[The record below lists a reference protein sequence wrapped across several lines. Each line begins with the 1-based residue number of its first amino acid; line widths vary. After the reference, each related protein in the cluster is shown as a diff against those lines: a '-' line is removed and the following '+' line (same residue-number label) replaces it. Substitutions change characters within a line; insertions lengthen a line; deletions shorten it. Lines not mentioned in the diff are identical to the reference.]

1 MTQTTPDELPRFPQ
15 ARSCPFHPPASYA
28 ELREEQPVARVTLP
42 SGNTAW
48 LITGYEDARQ
58 FLADPRTTADRS
70 LPAYPAVLP
79 RQPVTK
85 AQAKGLLTWM
95 DPPEHTEHRRMV
107 VNEFTTRRLQALQ
120 PRIQEI
126 IDGCVDRL
134 LAGDRP
140 VDLVEAFALP
150 VPSLVICELLG
161 VRYEDRDVFGKYT
174 IAILNRETSVE
185 DRVEAWR
192 QLRGYLS
199 DLVADKVR
207 EPGEDLLSRL
217 VLKYQEAGTFDHELM
232 IGLSMALLVA
242 GHETTANMISLGIV
256 ALLDN
261 PEQRA
266 QLMADTSK
274 APQVVEELLRFF
286 SIADTSTS
294 RVTTEDVEIG
304 GVVIP
309 AGEGVIVLNSM
320 ANRDGDAFP
329 DPEKLDF
336 GREGRHHIAFGFG
349 IHQCLG
355 QNLARL
361 ELQLVFTT
369 LFSRIP
375 GLRLTVPSAEL
386 KYKEDA
392 TFYGVY
398 EVPVT
403 W

>member
-1 MTQTTPDELPRFPQ
+1 MADPAATPPRFPQ
-15 ARSCPFHPPASYA
+15 ARGCPFHPPAAYA
-28 ELREEQPVARVTLP
+28 RLHAEAPVTRITLP
-42 SGNTAW
+42 SGNRAW
-48 LITGYEDARQ
+48 LITGYEQARR
-58 FLADPRTTADRS
+58 FLADPRSTADRS

-107 VNEFTTRRLQALQ
+107 VNEFTTRRLRQLQ

-126 IDGCVDRL
+126 IDGCVDRM
-134 LAGDRP
+134 LATDGP

-161 VRYEDRDVFGKYT
+161 VRYADRDLFGRYT
-174 IAILNRETSVE
+174 IAILNRDTGAE
-185 DRVEAWR
+185 DRVAAWR
-192 QLRGYLS
+192 QLRVYLS
-199 DLVADKVR
+199 DLVDDKVAN
-207 EPGEDLLSRL
+207 PGEDLLSRL
-217 VLKYQEAGTFDHELM
+217 VLKYQDAGTFDHELM
-232 IGLSMALLVA
+232 VGLSMALLVA
-242 GHETTANMISLGIV
+242 GHETTANMIALGV
-256 ALLDN
+256 LALLDH
-261 PEQRA
+261 PDQRA
-266 QLMADTSK
+266 ALVADPST

-294 RVTTEDVEIG
+294 RVTTADIELD

-309 AGEGVIVLNSM
+309 AGDGVIVLNSL
-320 ANRDGDAFP
+320 ANRDPETFADP
-329 DPEKLDF
+329 DELDTT
-336 GREGRHHIAFGFG
+336 RAAARHHLAFGYG

-369 LFSRIP
+369 LFGRIP
-375 GLRLTVPSAEL
+375 DLRLAVPSTEL
-386 KYKEDA
+386 SYKEDA

-398 EVPVT
+398 QVPVT

>member
-1 MTQTTPDELPRFPQ
+1 MTQNSPEELPRFPQ
-15 ARSCPFHPPASYA
+15 PRSCPFDPPPAYA
-28 ELREEQPVARVTLP
+28 ELRERAPIARVTLP

-48 LITGYEDARQ
+48 LITGYEHARQ
-58 FLADPRTTADRS
+58 FLADARTTADRS

-161 VRYEDRDVFGKYT
+161 VRYDDRDVFGKYT
-174 IAILNRETSVE
+174 IAILNRDTSAE
-185 DRVEAWR
+185 DRVAAWR
-192 QLRGYLS
+192 QLRVYLS
-199 DLVADKVR
+199 DLVTDKVR
-207 EPGEDLLSRL
+207 HPGDDLLSRL
-217 VLKYQEAGTFDHELM
+217 VGKYQEAGTFDHELM

-242 GHETTANMISLGIV
+242 GHETTANMIALGAI

-261 PEQRA
+261 PEQRE
-266 QLMADTSK
+266 QLLADPAR

-294 RVTTEDVEIG
+294 RVTTEDIAIG
-304 GVVIP
+304 DVVIP
-309 AGEGVIVLNSM
+309 AGEGVIVLNSL
-320 ANRDGDAFP
+320 ANRDENAFP
-329 DPEKLDF
+329 KPQELDF
-336 GREGRHHIAFGFG
+336 GREDRHHIAFGYG

-375 GLRLTVPSAEL
+375 DLRLTVPSAEL
-386 KYKEDA
+386 SYKEDA